1 MERHMRT
8 TLALV
13 IAGLLA
19 ATIASTWV
27 ITQSDAELAGPA
39 MVPVTTL
46 SPIDMMKNVNDL
58 PVTHVSD
65 FI

>member
-1 MERHMRT
+1 MRT
-8 TLALV
+8 ILAFL

-27 ITQSDAELAGPA
+27 ITQSDAELIAPATGPA
-39 MVPVTTL
+39 TTL
-46 SPIDMMKNVNDL
+46 SPVEMMKNVKDL
-58 PVTHVSD
+58 PVSHVAD